1 MQPTH
6 DALDV
11 IVIGAGQAGLATAYH
26 LRRRGVRFLVVDA
39 AHELGG
45 SWRTRWDSLRLFTPA
60 QYDGLPGMP
69 FPAPADTHPTK
80 DQVADYLAAYA
91 ARFELPVLLDC
102 WVRRLERVDSR
113 YLVHTSQGTL
123 TAHQVVVATGPFQT
137 PIVPGLA
144 SGLGTDVV
152 QLHSASY
159 RNPAQ
164 VPAGPVVVVGAGN
177 SGRQI
182 ALELAA
188 THPVTLAAGAES
200 LELPQRLVGRDL
212 FWWLTRFGVIT
223 KTADSF
229 LARRMRAKGDLVIGT
244 PLSRLRQAGVTIR
257 PRVRSTTPDA
267 VVFEGGSVHRPAAVV
282 WATGFRPDYSWIDV
296 PGVTA
301 GGQVVHDRGR
311 TPAQGLFF
319 IGLPWLH
326 TRGSALLGF
335 VGRDA
340 EWLTTQLTAHTR
352 RGVLS

>member
-26 LRRRGVRFLVVDA
+26 LCRRGVRFLVVDA

-80 DQVADYLAAYA
+80 DQVADYLATYA

-102 WVRRLERVDSR
+102 WVRRLERADSR

-164 VPAGPVVVVGAGN
+164 VPAGPVVVVGA
-177 SGRQI
+177 
-182 ALELAA
+182 
-188 THPVTLAAGAES
+188 
-200 LELPQRLVGRDL
+200 
-212 FWWLTRFGVIT
+212 
-223 KTADSF
+223 
-229 LARRMRAKGDLVIGT
+229 
-244 PLSRLRQAGVTIR
+244 
-257 PRVRSTTPDA
+257 
-267 VVFEGGSVHRPAAVV
+267 
-282 WATGFRPDYSWIDV
+282 
-296 PGVTA
+296 
-301 GGQVVHDRGR
+301 
-311 TPAQGLFF
+311 
-319 IGLPWLH
+319 
-326 TRGSALLGF
+326 
-335 VGRDA
+335 
-340 EWLTTQLTAHTR
+340 
-352 RGVLS
+352 